1 MKTISNLYDGLRP
14 YGINPLIAEACPY
27 SQRVLCDL
35 TPRGK
40 KIVFDLLGIPPA
52 IPLSENWN
60 SGSSFSMMLPRSLLS
75 HDLPIWC
82 LIDSGCD
89 DIIVSSDGICGR
101 QADDSDEDWEN
112 EDCRHP
118 GIRRFPLEITT
129 PAFHWL
135 TEGWVNHD
143 AHSGNR

>member
-129 PAFHWL
+129 PGFH
-135 TEGWVNHD
+135 
-143 AHSGNR
+143 

>member
-1 MKTISNLYDGLRP
+1 VKTIGNLYDGLRP
-14 YGINPLIAEACPY
+14 YGINPLTGEACPY

-40 KIVFDLLGIPPA
+40 KIVFDLLGIPPT

-101 QADDSDEDWEN
+101 QAYDTDEDWEN
-112 EDCRHP
+112 YYQLLVQWNKNPFRV
-118 GIRRFPLEITT
+118 RST
-129 PAFHWL
+129 
-135 TEGWVNHD
+135 
-143 AHSGNR
+143 SGPRQGTRMIHAMSGRAS